1 MYINL
6 STSFECSIPF
16 FGLNSTVES
25 FETNSNLILKSGN
38 ELMLRSV
45 IDAKF
50 DALKLYYMIINYN
63 LKINITNMLY
73 RL

>member
-1 MYINL
+1 MFL
-6 STSFECSIPF
+6 HLFTSFECSIPF

-25 FETNSNLILKSGN
+25 LEINSNLILKSGN

-50 DALKLYYMIINYN
+50 DALEFYYDYKFCIIISTLIFMY
-63 LKINITNMLY
+63 Y
-73 RL
+73 